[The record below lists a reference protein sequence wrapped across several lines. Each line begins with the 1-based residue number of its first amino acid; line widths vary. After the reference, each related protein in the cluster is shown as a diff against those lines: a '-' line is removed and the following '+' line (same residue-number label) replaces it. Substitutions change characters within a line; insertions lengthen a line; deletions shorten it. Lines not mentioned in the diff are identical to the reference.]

1 MVNTRDHVNIERCIF
16 VVVEG
21 EYVFLCT
28 ECSCSVLKPVRL
40 LNSVFCDR
48 ILRKID
54 NNFKTKGGKRKI
66 QTT

>member
-1 MVNTRDHVNIERCIF
+1 MF
-16 VVVEG
+16 
-21 EYVFLCT
+21 FLCT

-54 NNFKTKGGKRKI
+54 KNFTTAKGELYKAPLLYEHLIKVH
-66 QTT
+66 QTPKYFFR